1 MHHQVF
7 NDAAAR
13 TLLRV
18 LSHEQM
24 AIRSVRLC
32 TDPEIT
38 VLIQDSEL
46 YKRYLAQLAPDD
58 ESLAEVHLQEQLIGW
73 YGDDEGAVTLELVEA
88 ADGNISWKRTSH
100 ERRTPAPWTLRS

>member
-18 LSHEQM
+18 LSHEQI
-24 AIRSVRLC
+24 AIRSICLS

-38 VLIQDSEL
+38 VLIPDSEL
-46 YKRYLAQLAPDD
+46 YKRYIAQLDPED
-58 ESLAEVHLQEQLIGW
+58 ESLAEVHLQELLSGW
-73 YGDDEGAVTLELVEA
+73 YGDDEGAVALELIED
-88 ADGNISWKRTSH
+88 ADGNISWKRSSYA
-100 ERRTPAPWTLRS
+100 RRTLAPWTLRS

>member
-1 MHHQVF
+1 MVGTAMHHQVF

-18 LSHEQM
+18 LSHEQI
-24 AIRSVRLC
+24 AVRSVCLS

-38 VLIQDSEL
+38 VVIPDSEL

-73 YGDDEGAVTLELVEA
+73 YGDDEGAVTLELAED
-88 ADGNISWKRTSH
+88 ADGNISWKRSSYA
-100 ERRTPAPWTLRS
+100 RRTLAP

>member
-7 NDAAAR
+7 SDAAAR

-18 LSHEQM
+18 LSREQI
-24 AIRSVRLC
+24 AIRSVCLSM
-32 TDPEIT
+32 DPEIT
-38 VLIQDSEL
+38 VLIPDSEL
-46 YKRYLAQLAPDD
+46 YKRYVAQLAPEG

-73 YGDDEGAVTLELVEA
+73 YGDDEGAVTLELSED

-100 ERRTPAPWTLRS
+100 

>member
-18 LSHEQM
+18 LSREQI
-24 AIRSVRLC
+24 AIRSICLS

-38 VLIQDSEL
+38 VLIPDSE
-46 YKRYLAQLAPDD
+46 RYRRYMAQLAPED

-73 YGDDEGAVTLELVEA
+73 YGDDGGAVTLELVED
-88 ADGNISWKRTSH
+88 ADGNIDWKRTSH
-100 ERRTPAPWTLRS
+100 ERRTPAPWTLRN

>member
-18 LSHEQM
+18 LSRQQI
-24 AIRSVRLC
+24 AVRSVRLS

-38 VLIQDSEL
+38 VLIPDSEL
-46 YKRYLAQLAPDD
+46 YKRYVAQLAPED
-58 ESLAEVHLQEQLIGW
+58 ESLAEVHLQELLSGW

-88 ADGNISWKRTSH
+88 ADGNIDWMRT
-100 ERRTPAPWTLRS
+100 

>member
-13 TLLRV
+13 ALLRV
-18 LSHEQM
+18 LSREQI
-24 AIRSVRLC
+24 AIRSICLS

-38 VLIQDSEL
+38 VLIPDSEL
-46 YKRYLAQLAPDD
+46 YKRYIAQLAPEG
-58 ESLAEVHLQEQLIGW
+58 ESLAEVHLQEQLSGW
-73 YGDDEGAVTLELVEA
+73 YGDDEGTVTLELVEE

-100 ERRTPAPWTLRS
+100 